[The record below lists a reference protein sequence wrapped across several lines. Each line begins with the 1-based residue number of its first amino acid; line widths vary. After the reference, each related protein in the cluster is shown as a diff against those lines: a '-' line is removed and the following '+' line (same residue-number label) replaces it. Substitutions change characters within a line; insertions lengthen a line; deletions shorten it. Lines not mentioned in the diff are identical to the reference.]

1 LLGLASIVSLA
12 SVSAC
17 GLYTNV
23 PAQIH
28 IVDIKG
34 GTVTYGNTT
43 NDSREVTVV
52 APEITLAGEPGSIG
66 ATIESIQ
73 VDYVTTDGKTL
84 VPTNKVPGMNLRMS
98 IRVESSNFPTD
109 PMAGPLTQASVGQTV
124 AIGKATV
131 SLPVIT
137 RHVIAYGADA
147 TVNLASVT
155 AQFHMQGT
163 DDAGF
168 PVDLTAYAPITFLG
182 PPTGTKI

>member
-1 LLGLASIVSLA
+1 
-12 SVSAC
+12 
-17 GLYTNV
+17 
-23 PAQIH
+23 
-28 IVDIKG
+28 VDIKP

-43 NDSREVTVV
+43 NDTREVTVV
-52 APEITLAGEPGSIG
+52 VPEITLAGEPGSIG

-84 VPTNKVPGMNLRMS
+84 VPTAKVPGMNLRMS

-109 PMAGPLTQASVGQTV
+109 PLSGPVTTANVGQTV
-124 AIGKATV
+124 AVGKAVV

-137 RHVIAYGADA
+137 RHLIAYGAEA
-147 TVNLASVT
+147 GVNVASVT
-155 AQFHMQGT
+155 AQFHMAGT

-168 PVDLTAYAPITFLG
+168 PVDITAYAPITFLG